1 MTEREKVMSNF
12 RRMIE
17 LTDKAARE
25 EFEEYYIVSKSRMDN
40 YISCLEQ
47 GAESIKNLKA
57 EIALYSE
64 REKAMREALEW
75 ACDEMRD
82 ANGCEKCSKIIIDCP
97 IKQGREGK

>member
-64 REKAMREALEW
+64 REKAMREVLEW
-75 ACDEMRD
+75 ACIRICADARGIQCDE
-82 ANGCEKCSKIIIDCP
+82 IHCP
-97 IKQGREGK
+97 IKRALEGK

>member
-1 MTEREKVMSNF
+1 MNEREKVMSNF

-47 GAESIKNLKA
+47 GAESIKSLKA
-57 EIALYSE
+57 ETALYSD

-75 ACDEMRD
+75 ACNHCVLQVMV
-82 ANGCEKCSKIIIDCP
+82 CTDCP
-97 IKQGREGK
+97 IATVREK